1 MGVSST
7 LTIQPLAP
15 KEPDA
20 TDGELLSFADPRLH
34 LAKLY
39 ADYAKLVA
47 WFASRL
53 LTRPEEVED
62 VVHEVFLIAASNL
75 PGLTEPPKIRGWL
88 KTVTL
93 RRVGRRLRWARM
105 RARLGMAPGSS
116 EMVELLVADPGA
128 SPEDRAALRELLVVL
143 SGLPI
148 ELRIAWTLRY
158 MHQEPL
164 EAVAELVGC
173 SLATAKRRIA
183 AAQERIQRELG
194 DD

>member
-62 VVHEVFLIAASNL
+62 VVHEVFLIAAENL
-75 PGLTEPPKIRGWL
+75 PGLTEAPKIRGWL

-116 EMVELLVADPGA
+116 EMAEKLVADPGA
-128 SPEDRAALRELLVVL
+128 SPEDRAALRELLLVL
-143 SGLPI
+143 SELPV

-183 AAQERIQRELG
+183 AAQQRIQRELG